1 MNQFLAY
8 QKNYLRIELIEK
20 TAEYLAAPEDADL
33 LSVQKATTTNT
44 LRIRWLVG
52 KGTDPIVLVC
62 YYVVL
67 IPMTSSFIL
76 G

>member
-1 MNQFLAY
+1 MNQFLAN

-44 LRIRWLVG
+44 LRWLVG